1 MDLEVGPVSRWG
13 KGDPRGS
20 IPPPVER
27 LHSVRTAD
35 VLVFRLEI
43 KCRLVQTDS
52 CRLFPS
58 EFVASGLIF
67 WYIEYICW
75 KNGCEFF
82 TLAFRQLRNFLEI
95 FSNHRDGIVR
105 N

>member
-27 LHSVRTAD
+27 LHSVRTVD

-43 KCRLVQTDS
+43 KYHLVQTDS
-52 CRLFPS
+52 WRLFPNES
-58 EFVASGLIF
+58 VARGLIF
-67 WYIEYICW
+67 WYTEYIFVG
-75 KNGCEFF
+75 K
-82 TLAFRQLRNFLEI
+82 QI
-95 FSNHRDGIVR
+95 
-105 N
+105 

>member
-1 MDLEVGPVSRWG
+1 MRTRVVRGSEGQGRGGFGGWSRVPRWG

-43 KCRLVQTDS
+43 KCRLVQTGLR
-52 CRLFPS
+52 RLFPNES
-58 EFVASGLIF
+58 IARDLIF
-67 WYIEYICW
+67 WYIEYIY
-75 KNGCEFF
+75 
-82 TLAFRQLRNFLEI
+82 
-95 FSNHRDGIVR
+95 S
-105 N
+105 